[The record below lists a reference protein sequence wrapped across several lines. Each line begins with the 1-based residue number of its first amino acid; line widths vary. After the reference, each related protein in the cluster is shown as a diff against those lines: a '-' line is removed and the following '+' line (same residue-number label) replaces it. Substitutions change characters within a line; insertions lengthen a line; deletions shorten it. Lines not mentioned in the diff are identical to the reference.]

1 MILVFIRRQLINS
14 LPKYTKYVTKKSIWL
29 QHKLESTNR
38 NNTLYR
44 MKNHRSINVT
54 FFKFINKNNK
64 SREHYF
70 TTKYTIKNDTGFYL
84 NNHLPLFWRENY
96 EILTNTPLHSSMSF
110 NYFTENYFQIL
121 NDIDTVF
128 TNEDFKLELF
138 CKKDTFNFTPTTT
151 INKIEDL
158 PNNENLEFKNIID
171 NLIHF
176 YKNNNWSRK
185 LKKQGPTWLPP
196 KLINWQLSQSFF
208 MDNFKYLNLK
218 IFKDTKVG
226 KIKRLYLNIR
236 DIDGESYIFRQHHA
250 YLFDTKGDEFSESFR
265 SISDD
270 FKFFTKY
277 DYSTLLKNENKMNT
291 LHIHFETFAMNTT
304 NFNNLLRK
312 SVKLNYTPND
322 NLFFLDSDIIH
333 TPFKFCSNDITTSQT
348 TLEGFF
354 EQKNIISM
362 LLAQNDI
369 TDEFL
374 AQNDI
379 TDEFLAQ
386 NDELFQFYKL
396 NFFSPLKTE
405 IKYKIFITPI
415 EHIFTTVKT
424 QTTDLFFNKHAS
436 YIFSK
441 IISSFI
447 IQHIGLFLHFKL
459 FSFKPKWIKIRY
471 KFKKKIFSFYKTNE
485 IRRSLFENRKK
496 IYIFK
501 YVSRKS
507 QYLASKPRFTRRNY
521 NPNFDLYIKK
531 KIELNVFNNLY
542 FPKTFSNT
550 KYTSDL
556 LGYKRDTVDVI
567 HSDIYKR
574 FVLPPRHRQLEVR
587 IPRLRFKP
595 GYQRLWREYRAALAD
610 ALRFRYIY
618 QKQFTK
624 FINTFTRNLKTYNL
638 MIFECKAWKIILY
651 SKLLPDIRVI
661 DNFVSER
668 LIYLNGRY
676 LSTTDQNI
684 LVDDIIQI
692 RISVWYYLYS
702 KWVLSWNVIRVKKFK
717 KLVHRKK
724 IASSYKIMKSMKQKS
739 RYTPLYIY
747 NMRYDMSDVK
757 PYLELDYLTLSFVF
771 IYDNFILDVHSSN
784 DVPEYRHFV
793 YRMYNW
799 KYVN

>member
-14 LPKYTKYVTKKSIWL
+14 LPKYTKYLIKKSVWL
-29 QHKLESTNR
+29 QRKLEPSSHNNILYGIKST
-38 NNTLYR
+38 
-44 MKNHRSINVT
+44 KNYHNVNVA
-54 FFKFINKNNK
+54 FFKPLNKNNK
-64 SREHYF
+64 LRTHYF
-70 TTKYTIKNDTGFYL
+70 INKQTTKNDTGFYF

-96 EILTNTPLHSSMSF
+96 EILTNSPLHSSMSF

-121 NDIDTVF
+121 NDIDVVF
-128 TNEDFKLELF
+128 TVEDFKLELF
-138 CKKDTFNFTPTTT
+138 CKNSTFNFTPAND
-151 INKIEDL
+151 INKIVDS
-158 PNNENLEFKNIID
+158 PNDENSEFKNIVD
-171 NLIHF
+171 SLIHF
-176 YKNNNWSRK
+176 YKNHNWTYK
-185 LKKQGPTWLPP
+185 LKKQGPAWLLT
-196 KLINWQLSQSFF
+196 KLTNWHLSQSFF
-208 MDNFKYLNLK
+208 TDNFKYLNLK

-236 DIDGESYIFRQHHA
+236 DIDGESYVFRQHHS
-250 YLFDTKGDEFSESFR
+250 YLFDSKGDEFGESLR

-277 DYSTLLKNENKMNT
+277 DYSTLLEGENRTNT
-291 LHIHFETFAMNTT
+291 LHIYFETFVMNTT
-304 NFNNLLRK
+304 DFGSLFRK
-312 SVKLNYTPND
+312 PIKLNYTHYD
-322 NLFFLDSDIIH
+322 NLFFLDGSV
-333 TPFKFCSNDITTSQT
+333 TLPTFKFYNNDILGDTTVPQI
-348 TLEGFF
+348 
-354 EQKNIISM
+354 NP
-362 LLAQNDI
+362 
-369 TDEFL
+369 DEF
-374 AQNDI
+374 
-379 TDEFLAQ
+379 FLQ
-386 NDELFQFYKL
+386 NDELLLPQNL
-396 NFFSPLKTE
+396 NFFPFLKKE
-405 IKYKIFITPI
+405 IKYKIFVTLS
-415 EHIFTTVKT
+415 EHIFPTKEVCATT
-424 QTTDLFFNKHAS
+424 LFFNKHAS

-447 IQHIGLFLHFKL
+447 IQYIGLFLHFKL
-459 FSFKPKWIKIRY
+459 FSFKPKWIKVRY

-507 QYLASKPRFTRRNY
+507 QYLVSKSRFTRRNY
-521 NPNFDLYIKK
+521 NPNFDLYIKN
-531 KIELNVFNNLY
+531 KIELNIFNNLY
-542 FPKTFSNT
+542 FPKTFSST

-556 LGYKRDTVDVI
+556 LGYKRDTADVI
-567 HSDIYKR
+567 HSDMQKR
-574 FVLPPRHRQLEVR
+574 SVLPPRHRQLEVR

-610 ALRFRYIY
+610 ALRFRYTY

-624 FINTFTRNLKTYNL
+624 FINMFTRNLRAYNL

-661 DNFVSER
+661 DNFVNER
-668 LIYLNGRY
+668 LVYLNGKY
-676 LSTTDQNI
+676 ISSTDQNI
-684 LVDDIIQI
+684 LVDDIIQL
-692 RISVWYYLYS
+692 RISIWYYLYS

-784 DVPEYRHFV
+784 DIPEYRHYV

-799 KYVN
+799 KYIN